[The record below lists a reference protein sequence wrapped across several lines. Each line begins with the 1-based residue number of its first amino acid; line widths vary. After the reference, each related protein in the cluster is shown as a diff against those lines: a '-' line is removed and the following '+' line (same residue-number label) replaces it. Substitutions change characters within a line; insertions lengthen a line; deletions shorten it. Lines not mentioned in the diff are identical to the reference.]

1 MLEKTSE
8 LDEKERRN
16 LYRNLDRNDY
26 GIDYGIDIVNLPD
39 WRFNIAFFPCSST

>member
-8 LDEKERRN
+8 LDEKECRN

-39 WRFNIAFFPCSST
+39 

>member
-26 GIDYGIDIVNLPD
+26 GIDYGIDIINLPD
-39 WRFNIAFFPCSST
+39 

>member
-39 WRFNIAFFPCSST
+39 